1 MRICQRENCGISL
14 SSFPA
19 GRWYDGCER
28 ITRCNHVRTPV
39 PGATSYVNHKSGLVN
54 VAFVENDHPT
64 YTTWC
69 HSHDLVCLK
78 CVTSEFATT
87 IGTLFYSN
95 LTEWKN
101 SQLNLGWK
109 VKNLNEIASI
119 ARTIGDQQTTRMW
132 LTPACKTLGVINV
145 MLLQSNY
152 NTRCNYCARRDITQ
166 GLIITQAAK
175 ERNWWQEW
183 YPSPMGMWLLQKCN
197 ALYMMHSTYVFHR
210 KSLEISKVK
219 SGLSVL

>member
-1 MRICQRENCGISL
+1 MRICHQRENCGISL

-28 ITRCNHVRTPV
+28 ITRCNNVRTPV

-54 VAFVENDHPT
+54 VALSKMTIQLN
-64 YTTWC
+64 TTWC
-69 HSHDLVCLK
+69 HSHDLVCLSK
-78 CVTSEFATT
+78 CVTSAWTT
-87 IGTLFYSN
+87 SIGTPFYYN

-101 SQLNLGWK
+101 SQLNLGCK
-109 VKNLNEIASI
+109 VENLTEIASI

-132 LTPACKTLGVINV
+132 LTPACKTLGVIYV
-145 MLLQSNY
+145 MLLESNY
-152 NTRCNYCARRDITQ
+152 STRCNYCATRYITQ

-183 YPSPMGMWLLQKCN
+183 YPSSMGMCLLQKCS
-197 ALYMMHSTYVFHR
+197 ALFLMY
-210 KSLEISKVK
+210 ICI
-219 SGLSVL
+219 